1 LERNK
6 KSMLL
11 ISDMEDMQ
19 VDPPKKTKY
28 IYVSGHSYLRPS
40 MNYLGPFYQTQF
52 VNLVEPDTLC
62 YDTNDAL
69 RSIDIFSGLGDG
81 MRERV
86 LQPFLRDLRFFST
99 HSDLRKDFVSEKPY
113 LSDRVTDQMF
123 SIRKQ
128 KGLVLGIWDLDEVR
142 EDPRLLKTPAIFGE
156 LLSDQPIQL
165 SVSDIVNISS
175 SRYPGHP
182 LIIILSGC
190 RITISPE
197 RAEQLRETEDHSE
210 AHSRLALT
218 YERRP
223 DQITSG
229 QLAEGLGLGLDIG
242 AGKDDG
248 SDKMEDD
255 SDKREEEEARQNEA
269 LWDSLMYPPEP
280 MEGIKGGYRRRRG
293 SKKRNMGS
301 KSKAK
306 GKKPK
311 RREKSKSKA
320 KTAKAAKIM
329 SKAKTKTKTKR
340 KSRVKG

>member
-1 LERNK
+1 MYLV
-6 KSMLL
+6 
-11 ISDMEDMQ
+11 SDMDNMQ

-28 IYVSGHSYLRPS
+28 IYVSGHSYLKPS
-40 MNYLGPFYQTQF
+40 MNYVGPFYQTEF

-69 RSIDIFSGLGDG
+69 RSIDIFSGLDDDT
-81 MRERV
+81 RESV

-156 LLSDQPIQL
+156 LLSDQPLQL

-218 YERRP
+218 FERRP

-269 LWDSLMYPPEP
+269 LWNSLINPPEE
-280 MEGIKGGYRRRRG
+280 MEGIKGGYTRRRRPG
-293 SKKRNMGS
+293 SKKTNV
-301 KSKAK
+301 AK
-306 GKKPK
+306 KKKPK

-320 KTAKAAKIM
+320 KTAKTAKG
-329 SKAKTKTKTKR
+329 AKTKSKSKSKTNSKTKR
-340 KSRVKG
+340 KRRVKV

>member
-1 LERNK
+1 
-6 KSMLL
+6 MLL
-11 ISDMEDMQ
+11 ISDMDDMQ

-28 IYVSGHSYLRPS
+28 IYVSGHSYLKPS
-40 MNYLGPFYQTQF
+40 MNYVGPFYQTEF

-69 RSIDIFSGLGDG
+69 RSIAIFSGLDDG

-99 HSDLRKDFVSEKPY
+99 QPGLREGFVSEKPY

-156 LLSDQPIQL
+156 LLSDQAIQL
-165 SVSDIVNISS
+165 SVSDIVNIAS

-197 RAEQLRETEDHSE
+197 RAEQLRETEDDPE
-210 AHSRLALT
+210 THSRLALT

-223 DQITSG
+223 DEITSG
-229 QLAEGLGLGLDIG
+229 QLAEGIGLGLDIG

-269 LWDSLMYPPEP
+269 LWNSLINPPEE
-280 MEGIKGGYRRRRG
+280 MEGIKGGYTRRRRPG
-293 SKKRNMGS
+293 SKKTNVAN
-301 KSKAK
+301 K
-306 GKKPK
+306 KKPK
-311 RREKSKSKA
+311 RREKSKSKTKT
-320 KTAKAAKIM
+320 KTAKGAKIM
-329 SKAKTKTKTKR
+329 SKSKTKTQAKTKTKR
-340 KSRVKG
+340 KRRVKV